1 MGPSFYPNVDYW
13 GFDSKPLNA
22 AAAKRTIDDVA
33 HSPQVA
39 LPNGFFQAV
48 EVQTLRSIDNTVTD
62 CGTVSL
68 AFYAESCTEAF
79 RSEFQI
85 LYYRVLQVEFFRRI
99 AQKNDQDL

>member
-48 EVQTLRSIDNTVTD
+48 EVQTLRSIDNTVIQI
-62 CGTVSL
+62 VERFHSRFMQSL
-68 AFYAESCTEAF
+68 VQKHSDLNFRFCTTEC
-79 RSEFQI
+79 
-85 LYYRVLQVEFFRRI
+85 Y
-99 AQKNDQDL
+99 K